1 MNEISNS
8 IADFIGS
15 LINEI
20 AKTSLDDVID
30 VESEFVSDKG
40 EKIDDIP
47 GHGIPAVKWTASMP
61 VKAIFNLKY
70 EDSVPVLDDNG
81 EPVYEAKPGENGQ
94 RRIVKKTVKMKNPVL
109 ASKVF
114 FEDGSWTVV
123 KNASCDPVELVETKL
138 SNGGT
143 AITASD
149 ASKERAL
156 AYAIVKHAFG
166 KLDPDT
172 KEVYGS
178 NLGRIFDKVIAAS
191 VDQNVVEAERKAKK
205 SGNKADKPV
214 FRKPLPRKPLPRKP
228 KSFDTPKTKLDPE
241 DSKKL
246 DEVLSQAKSA
256 VGELLKG
263 LMNPNDSGKKI
274 SLDDIV
280 KNLKTENYRA

>member
-1 MNEISNS
+1 MNEILNDFEFST
-8 IADFIGS
+8 ADFIGG

-20 AKTSLDDVID
+20 VKTSLDDVID

-47 GHGIPAVKWTASMP
+47 GRGIPAVKWTASMP

-166 KLDPDT
+166 KLNPDT

-205 SGNKADKPV
+205 SRNKTDKPA
-214 FRKPLPRKPLPRKP
+214 FRKPLPRKP

-241 DSKKL
+241 DRKKL

-263 LMNPNDSGKKI
+263 LMNPNDSGRKI
-274 SLDDIV
+274 SLNDIV
-280 KNLKTENYRA
+280 DRKSVV